1 MISNY
6 DVYNDAIEHGTTK
19 SEAAAVALGSL
30 LGMFAVDKYAHLGEI
45 FFDETPEKA
54 ALRNLRQGI
63 RDEAS
68 ELSKR
73 IGTNQVTRDTSKKGL
88 INLIKRS
95 ADKASNFIK
104 NYESGLKNHT
114 LGFFGKA
121 FGEGLE
127 ETAEELNTDLF
138 KSLYQLAG

>member
-1 MISNY
+1 MSMISNY

-19 SEAAAVALGSL
+19 NEAAAVALGSM

-45 FFDETPEKA
+45 FFDETPEKM

-73 IGTNQVTRDTSKKGL
+73 IGTQTTKDTTKKGL
-88 INLIKRS
+88 MNIIKRS

-127 ETAEELNTDLF
+127 ETAEELNTDLW
-138 KSLYQLAG
+138 KSLY